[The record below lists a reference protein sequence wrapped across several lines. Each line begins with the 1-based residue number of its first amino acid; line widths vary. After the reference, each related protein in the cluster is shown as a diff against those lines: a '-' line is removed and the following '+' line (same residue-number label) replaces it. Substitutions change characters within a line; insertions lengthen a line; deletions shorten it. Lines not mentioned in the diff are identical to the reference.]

1 MKAGPIIVI
10 FLAVACVC
18 FYARYRSA
26 AMAAADYSI
35 LVPVATI
42 AGDPAVAARAYD
54 ALAEV
59 RIPCTIEGSRVYGV
73 SVPRDQVKRAVET
86 LRQDAQRHS
95 YAIQFH

>member
-1 MKAGPIIVI
+1 M
-10 FLAVACVC
+10 C

-26 AMAAADYSI
+26 AVAATDYSN
-35 LVPVATI
+35 LVPVAAI
-42 AGDPAVAARAYD
+42 AGDPVVAARAYD

-73 SVPRDQVKRAVET
+73 SVSRDQVRRPVET